1 MGALTVR
8 TVRDEARVAGTRT
21 ADGTGPR
28 PVRPAPPL
36 ADEERRALLDGAVH
50 DPHRLLGAHPA
61 EDGTVVRVL
70 RPFAETVAVLS
81 AAEESYQL
89 VAEGEGLFAAVLPLA
104 LGDYRLLVDY
114 GGAEVTLDDPYR
126 FLPTLGDID
135 QHLIGE
141 GRHEQLWQV
150 LGSRVRRFDS
160 PPDSP
165 FETPTGTSFAVWAPN
180 ARGVRVVGDF
190 NYWNGT
196 SHPMRSM
203 GSSGVWELYI
213 PGVGAGS
220 RYKYEILGRDGVWR
234 QKADPLARRC
244 EMPPANASVID
255 ETHHMWTDSEWMQK
269 RAKYDA
275 YHSPMSVYELHLA
288 SWRPGLDY
296 RGLAEQLPTYLNELG
311 FTHVEFMP
319 PTEHPFGGSWGY
331 QVSSYFAPTARLG
344 SPDDFRVLVD
354 ALHRAG
360 IGVIVDWVPA
370 HFPKDSWALAEF
382 DGTPLY
388 EHPDP
393 WRGEHP
399 DWGTLVFDYG
409 RREVRNFLVASA
421 LFWCEEMHVDGLRV
435 DAVASMLYLDY
446 SREAGQWHPNAY
458 GGRENLEAVSFLQ
471 ELTATVYKRV
481 PGAVVMAEESTA
493 WPGVTQPTHQQ
504 IEGTGVN
511 GLGFGFKWNM
521 GWMHDTLGYL
531 REDPVNRRYHHNRMT
546 FSLVYA
552 FTENFILPISHDE
565 VVHGKGSL
573 LNKMPGDRWQQFA
586 NMRAFLAF
594 MWAHPGKQLLFSGC
608 EFAQNEEWS
617 EQRGLDWW
625 LLDHGEHRGVF
636 RLVQDLN
643 AVYRDRPALWEQDT
657 SGSGFSWLAADDSDH
672 NVFAFV
678 RWAEDGTPLVCVA
691 NFAGVPWEGYTL
703 ALPLSAD
710 KAPLWD
716 EVLNTDAHQY
726 GGSGVGNFGT
736 VTAIGEEWGGWPA
749 RAVLRVPPLGAVWL
763 APRPLPEQVDDVEGV
778 GEVTGP
784 LEEDEVEL
792 RAESADEASDDAPS
806 ADEPKAAASAEAVP
820 HQAAAIKP
828 KPSKAKAAKAES
840 TKAQTTK
847 AEPAQSAPTQ
857 AGTAKSAKPKA
868 VKPKPKPV
876 KAKPAKEKPAP
887 AAVTRQS

>member
-1 MGALTVR
+1 LTVR
-8 TVRDEARVAGTRT
+8 TVRDEARIAGYRTPGGNSTR
-21 ADGTGPR
+21 AAGAA
-28 PVRPAPPL
+28 PAL
-36 ADEERRALLDGAVH
+36 ADEERRALLDGAIH

-61 EDGTVVRVL
+61 AGGTLVRTL
-70 RPFAETVAVLS
+70 RPFAETVAVLT
-81 AAEESYQL
+81 ATGERYAL
-89 VAEGEGLFAAVLPLA
+89 APEGEGLFAAVLPIE
-104 LGDYRLLVDY
+104 LGDYRLAIDY

-126 FLPTLGDID
+126 FLPTLGEID
-135 QHLIGE
+135 LHLIGE
-141 GRHEQLWQV
+141 GRHEQLWRV
-150 LGSRVRRFDS
+150 LGARVRRFDS

-165 FETPTGTSFAVWAPN
+165 FDAPSGTSFAVWAPN
-180 ARGVRVVGDF
+180 ARGVRIVGDF

-196 SHPMRSM
+196 SHPMRTM
-203 GSSGVWELYI
+203 GASGVWELFI
-213 PGVGAGS
+213 PGVGEGS

-244 EMPPANASVID
+244 EQPPANASVID
-255 ETHHMWTDSEWMQK
+255 DSHHEWTDAAWME
-269 RAKYDA
+269 RRVGYDP

-296 RGLAEQLPTYLNELG
+296 HGLAEQLPPYLNELG

-344 SPDDFRVLVD
+344 TPDDFRVLVD

-382 DGTPLY
+382 DGTALY

-446 SREAGQWHPNAY
+446 SREAGHWHPNAY

-481 PGAVVMAEESTA
+481 PGSVVMAEESTA
-493 WPGVTQPTHQQ
+493 WPGVTQPTHQE
-504 IEGTGVN
+504 IHGTGVH

-586 NMRAFLAF
+586 TLRAFLAY

-608 EFAQNEEWS
+608 EFAQNDEWS

-625 LLDHGEHRGVF
+625 LLDYGEHRGVF
-636 RLVQDLN
+636 RTVEDLN
-643 AVYRDRPALWEQDT
+643 REYRKRPALWQQDN
-657 SGSGFSWLAADDSDH
+657 SGAGFSWLVADDTDH

-678 RWAEDGTPLVCVA
+678 RWSLDGTPLVCIV

-703 ALPLSAD
+703 ALPLSVE
-710 KAPLWD
+710 KAPIWD
-716 EVLNTDAHQY
+716 EVLNTDADRY
-726 GGSGVGNFGT
+726 GGSGVGNLGS

-749 RAVLRVPPLGAVWL
+749 RAVLRVPPLGALWL
-763 APRPLPEQVDDVEGV
+763 VPRQLPQYVEDVEGV
-778 GEVTGP
+778 GEG
-784 LEEDEVEL
+784 LEPREHEREEEGVVAVVEILEAEEPDIDELAEPEPHAPEPVAAAEPSL
-792 RAESADEASDDAPS
+792 PSETALERGATASRLDPESALLDDP
-806 ADEPKAAASAEAVP
+806 E
-820 HQAAAIKP
+820 
-828 KPSKAKAAKAES
+828 
-840 TKAQTTK
+840 
-847 AEPAQSAPTQ
+847 
-857 AGTAKSAKPKA
+857 
-868 VKPKPKPV
+868 
-876 KAKPAKEKPAP
+876 
-887 AAVTRQS
+887 